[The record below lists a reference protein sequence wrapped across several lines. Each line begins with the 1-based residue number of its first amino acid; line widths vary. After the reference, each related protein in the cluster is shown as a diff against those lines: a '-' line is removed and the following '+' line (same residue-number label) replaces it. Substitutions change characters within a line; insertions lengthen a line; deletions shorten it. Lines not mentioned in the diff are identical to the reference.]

1 MKILM
6 TSAAVALL
14 SGLGVGVASAV
25 VPMACD
31 TDGDN
36 FISAEEA
43 RTCTEQRFEEIGA
56 RQEGLTQEQFG
67 EAFPEAENL
76 TEIFAQADQDGD
88 GKISRDEWMRWHE
101 QGFTAATEASEGRM
115 PAVDYESMGWVKGTS
130 VHQMPTDK
138 AGQNK
143 Q

>member
-31 TDGDN
+31 TDGDS

-43 RTCTEQRFEEIGA
+43 RTCTEQRFEEVGA
-56 RQEGLTQEQFG
+56 EEEGLTQQQFG
-67 EAFPEAENL
+67 EAFPEADF
-76 TEIFAQADQDGD
+76 TQVDQDGD
-88 GKISRDEWMRWHE
+88 GKISRDEWMKWHE

-115 PAVDYESMGWVKGTS
+115 PAVDYESMEWVKGTY
-130 VHQMPTDK
+130 VRQMPTDK